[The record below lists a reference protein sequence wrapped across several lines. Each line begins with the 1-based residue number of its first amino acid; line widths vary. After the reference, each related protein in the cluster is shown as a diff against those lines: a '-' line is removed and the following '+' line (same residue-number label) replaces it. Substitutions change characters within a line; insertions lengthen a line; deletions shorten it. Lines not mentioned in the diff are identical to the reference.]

1 MILACQLNTNIHINV
16 LEDLNK
22 LKSLIENNNL
32 KVNISRLARELGKDR
47 ITVKKYIDGYVKTN
61 KRQRQSQFDTYY
73 PLIKELLNDA
83 NKLFAYKRVLFQYLK
98 DNYGM
103 PGASSS
109 FRRYISSIDE
119 FDQYFK
125 EKKCAS
131 VKTPAHSRF
140 ETSPGQQAQLDW
152 KESIDFTL
160 NTGEVITINIFVLIL
175 SYSRY
180 RIYRLS
186 LTKTQD
192 ILFHYLDESFSIFG
206 GVPQEILTDNMKT
219 VMNIPRTE
227 YSKGK
232 VNNKFQQFADDYG
245 FKVHPCIAG
254 RPNTKAKVESP
265 MRILDELKAYNGDL
279 NYDQLVK
286 KLEEINNRENSRF
299 HKGYQSIPLLYLD
312 KEKDLLNPLPHEKI
326 RDPYQIITKT
336 VKVNQSSMI
345 TYKGNQYSLPP
356 EYIDKRLQLQVYDN
370 QIHMYFN
377 TNLVA
382 VHLISNKKMNYLK
395 EHYVEIL
402 KLTLPFDNE
411 DIENIAKENLSKIGE
426 RYNDNRT

>member
-47 ITVKKYIDGYVKTN
+47 RTVKKYIDGYVKTN

-131 VKTPAHSRF
+131 VKIPAHSRF

>member
-1 MILACQLNTNIHINV
+1 MN
-16 LEDLNK
+16 
-22 LKSLIENNNL
+22 LIS
-32 KVNISRLARELGKDR
+32 IS
-47 ITVKKYIDGYVKTN
+47 KK
-61 KRQRQSQFDTYY
+61 
-73 PLIKELLNDA
+73 
-83 NKLFAYKRVLFQYLK
+83 
-98 DNYGM
+98 
-103 PGASSS
+103 
-109 FRRYISSIDE
+109 
-119 FDQYFK
+119 
-125 EKKCAS
+125 KKCAS

-219 VMNIPRTE
+219 VMDIPRTE

-382 VHLISNKKMNYLK
+382 VHLISDKKMNYLK

>member
-1 MILACQLNTNIHINV
+1 MILACQLNTNIQINV

-22 LKSLIENNNL
+22 LKDLVDHNHL
-32 KVNISRLARELGKDR
+32 KVNVSQIARELGRDR
-47 ITVKKYIDGYVKTN
+47 RTVKKYIHGYIKNN
-61 KRQRQSQFDTYY
+61 KRNKKSQFDDYY
-73 PLIKELLNDA
+73 FIIKELLEDA
-83 NKLFAYKRVLFQYLK
+83 SKVFAYKRVLYQYLK
-98 DNYGM
+98 DNYNM

-125 EKKCAS
+125 EKKCS
-131 VKTPAHSRF
+131 VVKAPAYSRF
-140 ETSPGQQAQLDW
+140 ETSPGEQAQLDW
-152 KESIDFTL
+152 KESIEFTL
-160 NTGEVITINIFVLIL
+160 STGETVMINIFVLIL

-180 RIYRLS
+180 RVYRLS

-192 ILFHYLDESFSIFG
+192 ILFHYMDEAFSVFG
-206 GVPQEILTDNMKT
+206 GVPQEIVTDNMKT
-219 VMNIPRTE
+219 VMEVARTE
-227 YSKGK
+227 YFKGK

-265 MRILDELKAYNGDL
+265 MKILDELKAYNGDL
-279 NYDQLVK
+279 NYNQLVK
-286 KLEEINNRENSRF
+286 KLEGINNRENARF
-299 HKGYQSIPLLYLD
+299 HESYQAIPLLYLD
-312 KEKDLLNPLPHEKI
+312 KEKDLLHPLPHEKI
-326 RDPYQIITKT
+326 RDHYQIITKT

-370 QIHMYFN
+370 QLHLYFN

-395 EHYVEIL
+395 EHYMEIL
-402 KLTLPFDNE
+402 KKTLPFENE
-411 DIENIAKENLSKIGE
+411 DIEKIAKENLNKIGE

>member
-22 LKSLIENNNL
+22 LKCLIENNNL

-47 ITVKKYIDGYVKTN
+47 RTVKKYIDGYVKTN

>member
-1 MILACQLNTNIHINV
+1 MILACQLNTDIHINA
-16 LEDLNK
+16 LDDLHK
-22 LKSLIENNNL
+22 LKHLIEDNNL
-32 KVNISRLARELGKDR
+32 RVNVSQLARKLGKDR
-47 ITVKKYIDGYVKTN
+47 RTVKKYINGYVKTN
-61 KRQRQSQFDTYY
+61 KRKRKSQFDDYY
-73 PLIKELLNDA
+73 FIIKELLDDA
-83 NKLFAYKRVLFQYLK
+83 DKAFAYKRVLFQYLK

-109 FRRYISSIDE
+109 FRRYISSIKE
-119 FDQYFK
+119 FNKYFK
-125 EKKCAS
+125 ENKSTA
-131 VKTPAHSRF
+131 VKAPTHSRF

-152 KESIDFTL
+152 KESIQFTL
-160 NTGEVITINIFVLIL
+160 NTGEVIMINIFVLIL

-192 ILFHYLDESFSIFG
+192 ILLHYLDESFSIFG
-206 GVPQEILTDNMKT
+206 GVPDEIVTDNMKT
-219 VMNIPRTE
+219 VMDIPRTE
-227 YSKGK
+227 HSNGK
-232 VNNKFQQFADDYG
+232 VNNRFQQFADDYG

-265 MRILDELKAYNGDL
+265 MKILDELKAYNGDL

-299 HKGYQSIPLLYLD
+299 HKSYQCIPLLYLD
-312 KEKDLLNPLPHEKI
+312 KEKDLLNPLPHENI
-326 RDPYQIITKT
+326 RDQYQIITKT

-356 EYIDKRLQLQVYDN
+356 EYIDKRVQLQVYDN
-370 QIHMYFN
+370 QIHLYSN

-382 VHLISNKKMNYLK
+382 IHHISNKKLNYLK
-395 EHYVEIL
+395 EHYIEIL

-411 DIENIAKENLSKIGE
+411 DIENIAKENLNKIGE

>member
-1 MILACQLNTNIHINV
+1 M
-16 LEDLNK
+16 
-22 LKSLIENNNL
+22 
-32 KVNISRLARELGKDR
+32 
-47 ITVKKYIDGYVKTN
+47 
-61 KRQRQSQFDTYY
+61 
-73 PLIKELLNDA
+73 
-83 NKLFAYKRVLFQYLK
+83 
-98 DNYGM
+98 
-103 PGASSS
+103 
-109 FRRYISSIDE
+109 
-119 FDQYFK
+119 
-125 EKKCAS
+125 
-131 VKTPAHSRF
+131 
-140 ETSPGQQAQLDW
+140 
-152 KESIDFTL
+152 
-160 NTGEVITINIFVLIL
+160 LIL

-219 VMNIPRTE
+219 VMDIPRTE

-370 QIHMYFN
+370 QIHLYFN

>member
-1 MILACQLNTNIHINV
+1 MILACQLNTNIHINT
-16 LEDLNK
+16 LEDLHK
-22 LKSLIENNNL
+22 LKHLIEDNNL
-32 KVNISRLARELGKDR
+32 KVNISQLARELGKDR
-47 ITVKKYIDGYVKTN
+47 RTVKKYINGYVKTN
-61 KRQRQSQFDTYY
+61 KRKRKSQFSDFY
-73 PLIKELLNDA
+73 PVIKELLHDA
-83 NKLFAYKRVLFQYLK
+83 NKVFAYKRVLYQYMK
-98 DNYGM
+98 DNYNM
-103 PGASSS
+103 PGSSS
-109 FRRYISSIDE
+109 GFRRYISSIDE
-119 FDQYFK
+119 FNQYFINRQ
-125 EKKCAS
+125 C
-131 VKTPAHSRF
+131 VKVKSPAHSRF
-140 ETSPGQQAQLDW
+140 ETLPGEQAQLDW

-192 ILFHYLDESFSIFG
+192 ILFHYMDEAFSIFG
-206 GVPQEILTDNMKT
+206 GVPKELLTDNMKT
-219 VMNIPRTE
+219 VMDAARTE

-245 FKVHPCIAG
+245 FKVYPCIAG

-286 KLEEINNRENSRF
+286 KLEDINNRENSRF
-299 HKGYQSIPLLYLD
+299 HESYQCIPLLYLN
-312 KEKDLLNPLPHEKI
+312 KEKDLLNSLPPEKI
-326 RDPYQIITKT
+326 RDQYKIITKT

-370 QIHMYFN
+370 QLHLYFN
-377 TNLVA
+377 TKLVA
-382 VHLISNKKMNYLK
+382 VHLVSSKKMNYLK
-395 EHYVEIL
+395 EHYIEIL

-411 DIENIAKENLSKIGE
+411 NIENIAKENLNKIGE

>member
-47 ITVKKYIDGYVKTN
+47 RTVKKYIDGYVKTN

-219 VMNIPRTE
+219 VMDIPRTE

-312 KEKDLLNPLPHEKI
+312 KEKDLLNPLPHEK
-326 RDPYQIITKT
+326 
-336 VKVNQSSMI
+336 N
-345 TYKGNQYSLPP
+345 
-356 EYIDKRLQLQVYDN
+356 KRS
-370 QIHMYFN
+370 
-377 TNLVA
+377 
-382 VHLISNKKMNYLK
+382 ISN
-395 EHYVEIL
+395 HYQ
-402 KLTLPFDNE
+402 N
-411 DIENIAKENLSKIGE
+411 SKSQSVIH
-426 RYNDNRT
+426 DHL